1 MNIFSHL
8 NKRDLCK
15 CSLVCKRWNSLS
27 YMDCLWAEFSLTDI
41 VKPKWCAS
49 RLISMQNTKF
59 LICKRFSQTILRVDL
74 AKLCFSFETLN
85 TLFQNCNFI
94 KSLVINFKYLQIKT
108 PSHYMIEQCIHT
120 WPINRLEKLYLKNV
134 CDMKTR
140 RYCRSNHST
149 QPPTAYD
156 IIEIEIIKL
165 IKTLLNR
172 NTLSLKVL
180 GFKCVD
186 PNIISSCKNDIAGIK
201 ILLLNN
207 INDTDSVLSDIAGVC
222 TKLKSLELTK
232 CKEFHGDGLQEF
244 IENTKLETLQLGK
257 YIYPTFDELKEINFS
272 NLKSHL
278 RELSIS
284 TKFVLNDA
292 AGNQQLSPTSR
303 PTESIDLYSKT
314 LFNYLH
320 DNQLEYLALE
330 DFTLKFPQ
338 NENIYPI
345 YKVTKANSKFNETFE
360 PRSKRIR
367 SGDCQNVCSEANTNL
382 KYLALR
388 NIRNVKLSACQSISL
403 KFFLQL
409 QYNLR
414 TLDLIGLYLSSDFI
428 CSILVHLKNLKYNF

>member
-1 MNIFSHL
+1 ME
-8 NKRDLCK
+8 
-15 CSLVCKRWNSLS
+15 
-27 YMDCLWAEFSLTDI
+27 CLWAEFSLTDI

-49 RLISMQNTKF
+49 RLISMENTNF
-59 LICKRFSQTILRVDL
+59 LICKRFSQTIMRVDL

-94 KSLVINFKYLQIKT
+94 KSLVINFKYLQIKA

-120 WPINRLEKLYLKNV
+120 WPINKLEKLYLKNV

-156 IIEIEIIKL
+156 MIEIEIIKL

-172 NTLSLKVL
+172 NALSLKVL

-186 PNIISSCKNDIAGIK
+186 PNIISSCKNDIVGIK

-207 INDTDSVLSDIAGVC
+207 INDTDSVLSDLAGVC

-244 IENTKLETLQLGK
+244 IEQIELETLQLGK
-257 YIYPTFDELKEINFS
+257 YIYPTFDELMEIDFS
-272 NLKSHL
+272 NLKLHL

-292 AGNQQLSPTSR
+292 TGNQQLSSTSTT
-303 PTESIDLYSKT
+303 TESIDLYSKT
-314 LFNYLH
+314 LFNYLQ

-338 NENIYPI
+338 NESIYPI
-345 YKVTKANSKFNETFE
+345 YKVNEKTFE
-360 PRSKRIR
+360 PKSKRIR
-367 SGDCQNVCSEANTNL
+367 TGNNQNAYSEANTNL

-388 NIRNVKLSACQSISL
+388 NIRNVKLSACQKISM
-403 KFFLQL
+403 KQFLQL

-428 CSILVHLKNLKYNF
+428 CSILVHLKNLK